1 MRGRRLAGTLALAL
15 GALGVP
21 SVAAPQEE
29 QPAQSQY
36 DYMYGTPVEVSVDD
50 LLNLGATAYQNRAVR
65 TKGTLEMSNR
75 LQGRMFGFA
84 LRGTFGGQIEIIPAS
99 EVGYEFETEAKR
111 WFGQEVQ
118 ITGVVNE
125 TSDTQ
130 GHLVLVQFWKYLGP
144 PEKDTKGA
152 LLKANSVTLESL
164 VLKPGGHDNQTVRVV
179 GKFRGRNLYG
189 DLPVRSQRNSSDWVI
204 KDDVFAVWVTG
215 KKPKGIGFD
224 LDPGL
229 KRDTGKWVVVVGR
242 PETSGSVTYL
252 RALQVEVTSAPTPT
266 AQVQPPPPPPERPKV
281 PPVVVF
287 SLPLD
292 GDREVPTDGRFQVQF
307 SKDMNEQSFKG
318 RVILRYTGRTLP
330 GDRGFD
336 GAKVTYDG
344 GRRTLTVEPGDV
356 LRPGRQIELILL
368 PGIVDIDGLPLTAR
382 PDKPAGNAADVLRFQ
397 VVIAGL
403 AGG

>member
-1 MRGRRLAGTLALAL
+1 MPTA
-15 GALGVP
+15 
-21 SVAAPQEE
+21 SAPQEE
-29 QPAQSQY
+29 PPSQSRY
-36 DYMYGTPVEVSVDD
+36 DYMYGSPVDVSVDD
-50 LLNLGATAYQNRAVR
+50 LIQMGATAYADRAVR

-75 LQGRMFGFA
+75 LQGRRFGFA
-84 LRGTFGGQIEIIPAS
+84 LRGTFGGQIEIMPVADVS
-99 EVGYEFETEAKR
+99 YEFETEAKR

-118 ITGVVNE
+118 ITGVVGQS
-125 TSDTQ
+125 TDTQ
-130 GHLVLVQFWKYLGP
+130 GALVLIQFWKYLGP
-144 PEKDTKGA
+144 PERDIKGIQ
-152 LLKANSVTLESL
+152 KANVVTLESL
-164 VLKPGGHDNQTVRVV
+164 VLKPGGHDGQTVRVV

-215 KKPKGIGFD
+215 KKPKGTGFD

-266 AQVQPPPPPPERPKV
+266 AQAAPPPPPPERPKV

-307 SKDMNEQSFKG
+307 SKDMNEQTFNG
-318 RVILRYTGRTLP
+318 RVVLRYVGRTQP

-336 GAKVTYDG
+336 GAKLTYDG

-368 PGIVDIDGLPLTAR
+368 PGIVDIDGLPLAAR
-382 PDKPAGNAADVLRFQ
+382 AGKPAGSAADVLRFQ
-397 VVIAGL
+397 VVIGAVV
-403 AGG
+403 GGS